1 MNDKMKKVIARRNGK
16 SYANMVANPPR
27 KKKIPLSKIFQKM
40 PKNSHQKMP
49 KNSHQK
55 MPKNS
60 HMMPDG
66 KTVMSRVRHTKTSKV
81 LGKLKKKKKKVAK
94 Y

>member
-1 MNDKMKKVIARRNGK
+1 MNEKMRKVIAKRNGK
-16 SYANMVANPPR
+16 SYANMVANPP
-27 KKKIPLSKIFQKM
+27 KKKKMSLSKIFE
-40 PKNSHQKMP
+40 
-49 KNSHQK
+49 K

-66 KTVMSRVRHTKTSKV
+66 KTIMSGSKHNKTSKV

>member
-1 MNDKMKKVIARRNGK
+1 MNEKMKKVIAKRNGK

-40 PKNSHQKMP
+40 PKNRF
-49 KNSHQK
+49 QK

-60 HMMPDG
+60 HMMSDG

-81 LGKLKKKKKKVAK
+81 IGKLKKKKKKVAK